1 MPHPG
6 FPTDAQAVL
15 MAALALADGTSVFEE
30 NIFDCRYRHVEALN
44 KMGAD
49 IQVMGKAAVVRG
61 VRSLSGA
68 EVEATDLRG
77 GAAMVAAALA
87 AQGRSVITRLDHID
101 RGYEKIEEAA
111 GRLGGDVRRV

>member
-15 MAALALADGTSVFEE
+15 MAALVTAEGTSVFEE
-30 NIFDCRYRHVEALN
+30 NIFDCRFRHTDALV

-49 IQVMGKAAVVRG
+49 IQVLGKIAVVKG
-61 VRSLSGA
+61 VGKLYGA
-68 EVEATDLRG
+68 NVEATDLRG

-87 AQGRSVITRLDHID
+87 AEGDTEIIGISHID
-101 RGYEKIEEAA
+101 RGYEKIEEAVR
-111 GRLGGDVRRV
+111 RLGGNIRRV